1 MAETES
7 VESHSALQIVALGGL
22 GEIGMNMM
30 AYQHGDD
37 ILIVDCGLMFPSPDM
52 LGIDYVIPDI
62 SWLRERAEN
71 VRAICLTHGH
81 EDHIGALP
89 FVLQEL
95 NVPVYGTALTL
106 GLVSAKLEEYKLD
119 GAVELVTVKPRDSV
133 SIGCFDVEFL
143 RVAHSIVDGCAL
155 AITSPEG
162 VVIHTGDFK
171 IDHTPVDGQLTDLAS
186 LSRYGEAGVLAL
198 LSDST
203 NVERE
208 GYTLSEKYVGE
219 AFGDIFPKCSGR
231 IIVAAFSSSIHRVQQ
246 VADVA
251 ASCGRKIL
259 LNGRSM
265 VKNVQIARDLGYLN
279 INDEQLMDLKE
290 LPHLPPEQ
298 VCIISTGSQGEPMS
312 ALTRIAMDDH
322 KQIKLE
328 KGDTVILSSRVI
340 PGNERTISELINHL
354 YRRGAEVFHEK
365 VSEVHVSGHASQE
378 ELKLMLNTVRPRF
391 FIPIHGE
398 YRHLFKHIQ
407 LARKVGIPEERCIL
421 ATNGE
426 VVSFYSDT
434 AAIVEQ
440 IESGRVFVDGKGV
453 GDVGRIVLRDRKHL
467 SEDGMIVVIIGLNMT
482 TGAVIYG
489 PDIVSRGFVFEDESQ
504 EYLEEA
510 RKVVALALEEI
521 NVEMRC
527 DCDEVKTVVRQAL
540 RRFCKKTIERRPV
553 ILPLIMEM

>member
-1 MAETES
+1 MSITS
-7 VESHSALQIVALGGL
+7 SSALQIIPFGGL
-22 GEIGMNMM
+22 NEIGMNMM
-30 AYQHGDD
+30 VFWYGDD
-37 ILIVDCGLMFPSPDM
+37 IVIVDCGLMFPSPDM

-62 SWLRERAEN
+62 TWLREHREQ
-71 VRAICLTHGH
+71 VRGICLTHGH

-106 GLVSAKLEEYKLD
+106 GLVDAKLEEYKLK
-119 GAVELVTVKPRDSV
+119 GKVELVVVKPRDSV
-133 SIGCFDVEFL
+133 TLGSFQVEFL
-143 RVAHSIVDGCAL
+143 RVAHSVVDGCAL
-155 AITSPEG
+155 ALTTPEG

-186 LSRYGEAGVLAL
+186 LARYGEAGVLAL

-208 GYTLSEKYVGE
+208 GYTLSEKTVGD
-219 AFGDIFPKCSGR
+219 AFAEIFPKCTGR

-251 ASCGRKIL
+251 ARCGRKIL

-265 VKNVQIARDLGYLN
+265 VKNVQIARDLGYLT
-279 INDEQLMDLKE
+279 IADSQLMDLKE
-290 LPHLPPEQ
+290 LPFLPPEQ

-322 KQIKLE
+322 KQIKLA
-328 KGDTVILSSRVI
+328 KGDTVVLSSRVI

-354 YRRGAEVFHEK
+354 YRRGAQVFYER

-378 ELKLMLNTVRPRF
+378 ELKLMINTVKPRF

-398 YRHLFKHIQ
+398 YRHLHKHIE
-407 LARKVGIPEERCIL
+407 LAQKVGIPEERCIL
-421 ATNGE
+421 ATNGDAIY
-426 VVSFYSDT
+426 FYSDT
-434 AAIVEQ
+434 AAVIEKVET
-440 IESGRVFVDGKGV
+440 GRVFVDGNGV
-453 GDVGRIVLRDRKHL
+453 GDVGSVVLKDRKHL
-467 SEDGMIVVIIGLNMT
+467 SEDGMVVIIIGINQT
-482 TGAVIYG
+482 TGAVIHG
-489 PDIVSRGFVFEDESQ
+489 PDIISRGFVYEDESR

-510 RKVVALALEEI
+510 RGVVAAALEEL
-521 NVEMRC
+521 NAEMRC
-527 DCDEVKTVVRQAL
+527 ENDVVETAVRQAL
-540 RRFCKKTIERRPV
+540 RRFFKKTVARRPV
-553 ILPLIMEM
+553 ILPMIIEL

>member
-1 MAETES
+1 MEISES
-7 VESHSALQIVALGGL
+7 NSALQIVALGGL

-30 AYQHGDD
+30 AYRHGDD
-37 ILIVDCGLMFPSPDM
+37 IIIVDCGLMFPSPDM

-62 SWLRERAEN
+62 SWLRERSEN
-71 VRAICLTHGH
+71 IRAICLTHGH

-106 GLVSAKLEEYKLD
+106 GFVNEKLKEYKLD
-119 GAVELVTVKPRDSV
+119 NSVELVTVKPRDTV
-133 SIGCFDVEFL
+133 QLGCFRVEFL
-143 RVAHSIVDGCAL
+143 RVAHSVVDGCAL

-219 AFGDIFPKCSGR
+219 AFAEIFPRCSGR

-246 VADVA
+246 VADIA
-251 ASCGRKIL
+251 ARCGRKIL

-265 VKNVQIARDLGYLN
+265 VKNVQISRDLGYLT
-279 INDEQLMDLKE
+279 IPDELLMDLRE

-378 ELKLMLNTVRPRF
+378 ELKLMLNTVQPRF

-398 YRHLFKHIQ
+398 YRHLIKHIQ
-407 LARKVGIPEERCIL
+407 LANKVGIPEERCIL

-426 VVSFYSDT
+426 VVSFYADT

-440 IESGRVFVDGKGV
+440 VESGRVFVDGKGV
-453 GDVGRIVLRDRKHL
+453 GDVGRVVLKDRKHL
-467 SEDGMIVVIIGLNMT
+467 SEDGMIVVIIGMNHT
-482 TGAVIYG
+482 TGEVIYG

-504 EYLEEA
+504 EYLEDA
-510 RKVVALALEEI
+510 RKAVVFALDELNA
-521 NVEMRC
+521 EMRC
-527 DCDEVKTVVRQAL
+527 DGEEVKTAVHQTL

-553 ILPLIMEM
+553 ILPVIMEM

>member
-1 MAETES
+1 MDAPES
-7 VESHSALQIVALGGL
+7 NAPLQIIPLGGL
-22 GEIGMNMM
+22 GEIGLNMM
-30 AYQHGDD
+30 AYQCGDD
-37 ILIVDCGLMFPSPDM
+37 IVIVDCGLMFPEPDM

-62 SWLRERAEN
+62 SWLRERSGS

-106 GLVSAKLEEYKLD
+106 GFVNEKLREYKLD
-119 GAVELVTVKPRDSV
+119 DKVDLVVVKPRDTV
-133 SIGCFDVEFL
+133 ELGCFRVEFL

-155 AITSPEG
+155 AITTPEG

-171 IDHTPVDGQLTDLAS
+171 LDQTPVDGQLTDLAS
-186 LSRYGEAGVLAL
+186 LSRYGDAGVLAL
-198 LSDST
+198 FSDST

-219 AFGDIFPKCSGR
+219 AFADIFPKCRGR

-251 ASCGRKIL
+251 IRCGRKIL

-265 VKNVQIARDLGYLN
+265 IANVRIARQLGYLT
-279 INDEQLMDLKE
+279 IADDMLMDLKE
-290 LPHLPPEQ
+290 LGHLPPEQ

-328 KGDTVILSSRVI
+328 PGDTVILSSRVI

-378 ELKLMLNTVRPRF
+378 ELKLMLNLVRPRF
-391 FIPIHGE
+391 FMPVHGE
-398 YRHLFKHIQ
+398 YRHLVKHIQ
-407 LARKVGIPEERCIL
+407 LAQKVGIPEERCL
-421 ATNGE
+421 LGTNGD
-426 VVSFYSDT
+426 VISFYADT
-434 AAIVEQ
+434 AAIVEKV
-440 IESGRVFVDGKGV
+440 ESGRVFVDGKGV
-453 GDVGRIVLRDRKHL
+453 GDVGAIVLKDRKHL
-467 SEDGMIVVIIGLNMT
+467 SEDGMVVVIIGMNQSS
-482 TGAVIYG
+482 GATIYG
-489 PDIVSRGFVFEDESQ
+489 PDLVSRGFVFEDESQ
-504 EYLEEA
+504 EYLEQA
-510 RKVVALALEEI
+510 RSVVVAALEEL
-521 NVEMRC
+521 NEEMRC
-527 DCDEVKTVVRQAL
+527 DCEEVKTAVRQGL
-540 RRFCKKTIERRPV
+540 RRFFKKSIERRPV
-553 ILPLIMEM
+553 ILPVILEM

>member
-1 MAETES
+1 
-7 VESHSALQIVALGGL
+7 
-22 GEIGMNMM
+22 
-30 AYQHGDD
+30 
-37 ILIVDCGLMFPSPDM
+37 MFPEPDM

-62 SWLRERAEN
+62 TWLREQKDR

-89 FVLQEL
+89 FVLLEL

-106 GLVSAKLEEYKLD
+106 GFVNEKLKEYKLD
-119 GAVELVTVKPRDSV
+119 DAVELVTVKPRETV
-133 SIGCFDVEFL
+133 VFGCFRVEFL

-155 AITSPEG
+155 AITTPEG

-171 IDHTPVDGQLTDLAS
+171 IDQTPVDGQLTDLAS

-208 GYTLSEKYVGE
+208 GYTLSEKEVGE
-219 AFGDIFPKCSGR
+219 AFAEIFPKCQKR

-251 ASCGRKIL
+251 ISCGRKIL

-265 VKNVQIARDLGYLN
+265 IANVRIARQLGYLT
-279 INDEQLMDLKE
+279 IADSDLMDLKE
-290 LPHLPPEQ
+290 LTRLPPEQ
-298 VCIISTGSQGEPMS
+298 VCIISTGSQGEPNS

-328 KGDTVILSSRVI
+328 KDDTVILSSRVI

-354 YRRGAEVFHEK
+354 YRRGAHVFHER

-378 ELKLMLNTVRPRF
+378 ELKLMLNTVRPRY

-398 YRHLFKHIQ
+398 YRMLVKHIE
-407 LARKVGIPEERCIL
+407 LARRVGIPEERCIL

-426 VVSFYSDT
+426 VVSFYADT
-434 AAIVEQ
+434 AAIVEKV
-440 IESGRVFVDGKGV
+440 ESGRVFVDGKGV
-453 GDVGRIVLRDRKHL
+453 GDVGNVVLKDRKHL
-467 SEDGMIVVIIGLNMT
+467 SEDGMVVVIIGINQSS
-482 TGAVIYG
+482 GALIYG

-504 EYLEEA
+504 DYLETA
-510 RKVVALALEEI
+510 RCVVLDALNEI
-521 NVEMRC
+521 NEEMRC
-527 DCDEVKTVVRQAL
+527 DCEEVKQIVRQSL
-540 RRFCKKTIERRPV
+540 RRFFKKSIERRPV
-553 ILPLIMEM
+553 ILPVIMEM

>member
-1 MAETES
+1 MDAPES
-7 VESHSALQIVALGGL
+7 NAPLQIIPLGGL
-22 GEIGMNMM
+22 GEIGLNMM
-30 AYQHGDD
+30 AYQCGDD
-37 ILIVDCGLMFPSPDM
+37 IVIVDCGLMFPEPDM

-62 SWLRERAEN
+62 SWLRERSGS

-106 GLVSAKLEEYKLD
+106 GFVNEKLKEYKLD
-119 GAVELVTVKPRDSV
+119 DKVDLVVVKPRDTV
-133 SIGCFDVEFL
+133 ELGCFRVEFL

-155 AITSPEG
+155 AITTPEG

-171 IDHTPVDGQLTDLAS
+171 LDQTPVDGQLTDLAS
-186 LSRYGEAGVLAL
+186 LSRYGDAGVLAL
-198 LSDST
+198 FSDST

-219 AFGDIFPKCSGR
+219 AFADIFPKCRGR

-251 ASCGRKIL
+251 IRCGRKIL

-265 VKNVQIARDLGYLN
+265 IANVRIARQLGYLT
-279 INDEQLMDLKE
+279 IADDMLMDLKE
-290 LPHLPPEQ
+290 LGHLPPEQ

-328 KGDTVILSSRVI
+328 PGDTVILSSRVI

-354 YRRGAEVFHEK
+354 YRRGAVVFHEK

-378 ELKLMLNTVRPRF
+378 ELKLMLNLVRPRF
-391 FIPIHGE
+391 FIPVHGE
-398 YRHLFKHIQ
+398 YRHLVKHIQ
-407 LARKVGIPEERCIL
+407 LAQKVGIPEERCL
-421 ATNGE
+421 LGTNGD
-426 VVSFYSDT
+426 VISFYADT
-434 AAIVEQ
+434 AAIVEKV
-440 IESGRVFVDGKGV
+440 ESGRVFVDGKGV
-453 GDVGRIVLRDRKHL
+453 GDVGAIVLKDRKHL
-467 SEDGMIVVIIGLNMT
+467 SEDGMVVVIIGMNQSSGT
-482 TGAVIYG
+482 TIYG

-504 EYLEEA
+504 EYLEQA
-510 RKVVALALEEI
+510 RSVVVAALEEL
-521 NVEMRC
+521 NEEMRC
-527 DCDEVKTVVRQAL
+527 DCEEVKTAVRQGL
-540 RRFCKKTIERRPV
+540 RRFFKKSIERRPV
-553 ILPLIMEM
+553 ILPVILEM

>member
-1 MAETES
+1 MENLES
-7 VESHSALQIVALGGL
+7 TSALQILALGGL

-30 AYQHGDD
+30 VYQYGDD
-37 ILIVDCGLMFPSPDM
+37 IVIVDCGLMFPSPEM

-62 SWLRERAEN
+62 SWLRERSEN
-71 VRAICLTHGH
+71 IRAICLTHGH

-106 GLVSAKLEEYKLD
+106 GFVNEKLKEYKLD
-119 GAVELVTVKPRDSV
+119 NLVELVTVKPRETV
-133 SIGCFDVEFL
+133 QLGCFRVEFL
-143 RVAHSIVDGCAL
+143 RVAHSVVDGCAL

-219 AFGDIFPKCSGR
+219 AFAEIFPRCSGR

-265 VKNVQIARDLGYLN
+265 IKNVQISRDLGYLT
-279 INDEQLMDLKE
+279 IPDELLMDLRE

-328 KGDTVILSSRVI
+328 QGDTVILSSRVI

-354 YRRGAEVFHEK
+354 YRRGAEVVHEK

-378 ELKLMLNTVRPRF
+378 ELKLMLNTVQPRF

-398 YRHLFKHIQ
+398 YRHLVKHIQ

-426 VVSFYSDT
+426 VVSFYADT
-434 AAIVEQ
+434 AAIIEKV
-440 IESGRVFVDGKGV
+440 ESGRVFVDGKGI
-453 GDVGRIVLRDRKHL
+453 GDVGRVVLKDRKHL
-467 SEDGMIVVIIGLNMT
+467 SEDGMIVVIIGMNHS
-482 TGAVIYG
+482 TGEVIYG

-510 RKVVALALEEI
+510 RKAIVFALEEL
-521 NVEMRC
+521 NVEARC
-527 DCDEVKTVVRQAL
+527 DGEEVKTVVHQTL

-553 ILPLIMEM
+553 ILPVIMEM